1 MAGQRVVRVSPKVLA
16 NLLGLPEDAVL
27 EGASTH
33 LFFDSGD
40 VALRFHSGQWA
51 DRVPGDVIPEIRVES
66 EWGVSPLVE
75 IEKQLTIF
83 GAIEECQRR
92 MFANGIPRDPME
104 LVSVTPPEHTDCGFV
119 DPPATPD
126 DTPHIIIGD

>member
-33 LFFDSGD
+33 LFFDTGD

-51 DRVPGDVIPEIRVES
+51 DRVPGDVIPEIRVEK
-66 EWGVSPLVE
+66 GAVRILPPGFT
-75 IEKQLTIF
+75 LT
-83 GAIEECQRR
+83 
-92 MFANGIPRDPME
+92 
-104 LVSVTPPEHTDCGFV
+104 PEHTDCGFV